1 MGEYDDIINL
11 PHHQS
16 AKHKQM
22 SRLNRAAQY
31 APFAALTGYGAA
43 ITETAR
49 LTNEKIELDDKRI
62 TILNEQIQ
70 FIYEKISEHPFVEIT
85 YFIPDIRKSGGEYVM
100 ITGNVRKIDDYNRDV
115 ILTDGMKIP
124 IDNIYSIRINSLE
137 NKTIP

>member
-22 SRLNRAAQY
+22 SRLNRAAQF

-70 FIYEKISEHPFVEIT
+70 LIYEKISENPFVEIT
-85 YFIPDIRKSGGEYVM
+85 CFIPDIRKSGGEYVT

-115 ILTDGMKIP
+115 ILTDSMKIP

>member
-22 SRLNRAAQY
+22 SRLNRAAQF

-49 LTNEKIELDDKRI
+49 LTNEKIELDDERI

-70 FIYEKISEHPFVEIT
+70 FIYEKISENPFVEIT